1 MIAQPR
7 LETETPAT
15 ARLWAAARGS
25 PGTTLARPRAGL
37 TPPPPRHPADRGAAP
52 VASLNSVSSRV
63 CGTEDRAQRSWE
75 PVAPLT
81 RDGGAL
87 PAQARAANPGSAHL
101 PPRAPATAPGGHEAV
116 RHPCAGWTGAAG
128 GRGGVSMPVRHW
140 RRAGRRSRR
149 QRVSCH
155 APLPALR
162 SKGTRRAHNSTRSTG
177 SATLVP
183 LQNLLQRP
191 LRVTEAA
198 PRDQLAPGAAA
209 ACRGRWRASVLGVW
223 GTSLTPTGLQ
233 GEGVTGRGWPATTRP
248 PPSHPDCCTCPGQS
262 HVHTGPLP
270 STLSQLAHS
279 APLSKATTVSLSAEG
294 LACPALSPL
303 TSSPLPVHC
312 THTASSLLPGGLCAA
327 TS

>member
-1 MIAQPR
+1 
-7 LETETPAT
+7 
-15 ARLWAAARGS
+15 
-25 PGTTLARPRAGL
+25 
-37 TPPPPRHPADRGAAP
+37 
-52 VASLNSVSSRV
+52 
-63 CGTEDRAQRSWE
+63 
-75 PVAPLT
+75 
-81 RDGGAL
+81 
-87 PAQARAANPGSAHL
+87 
-101 PPRAPATAPGGHEAV
+101 
-116 RHPCAGWTGAAG
+116 
-128 GRGGVSMPVRHW
+128 MPVRHW

-183 LQNLLQRP
+183 LQNLLQCP

-209 ACRGRWRASVLGVW
+209 ACRGRWRASVPGVW

-312 THTASSLLPGGLCAA
+312 THTPPRFCLGASVLPRPDTVNPSLSHTHPPPPRCRRVFPHTSASQQGLPLAILAKVTAFSDSMAPACSPSGAGLAGQLACTSLSYLVPCPPLERQACAGRSSA
-327 TS
+327 VLLTPMFPGTCTQYVIHLLMGRRPGS